1 MKHFILQDKVLL
13 STTTILPESC
23 NEKMEVHP
31 HVKGEL
37 SDGQN
42 RNRSNEVDMPMLSTI
57 KADAQK
63 DEARI
68 EIFENED
75 VLKIHPITK

>member
-1 MKHFILQDKVLL
+1 MLL

-42 RNRSNEVDMPMLSTI
+42 RNRSNEDDMAMLSTT
-57 KADAQK
+57 KADVQK
-63 DEARI
+63 VEAGI
-68 EIFENED
+68 EIFEKED

>member
-1 MKHFILQDKVLL
+1 MLL

-42 RNRSNEVDMPMLSTI
+42 RNRSNEDDMPILSTM

-63 DEARI
+63 VETKI
-68 EIFENED
+68 EIFEKED
-75 VLKIHPITK
+75 VLKINPITK

>member
-1 MKHFILQDKVLL
+1 MLL

-42 RNRSNEVDMPMLSTI
+42 RNRSNEDDMPRLSTI
-57 KADAQK
+57 NADSQK
-63 DEARI
+63 VEARI
-68 EIFENED
+68 EIFEKED
-75 VLKIHPITK
+75 VSKIHPITK